1 MRRLVTAMREFT
13 GASAG
18 VAVKADAD
26 AAMARTHPR
35 IIFSRNLIFPFWMSL
50 FFLFFFKKLAP
61 TVLTND
67 SLSAGGGEAETTLAG
82 RGCAIWGGE

>member
-26 AAMARTHPR
+26 AAMARTAHPR
-35 IIFSRNLIFPFWMSL
+35 IIFSCNLILPSLDVPFY
-50 FFLFFFKKLAP
+50 FFKDK
-61 TVLTND
+61 
-67 SLSAGGGEAETTLAG
+67 
-82 RGCAIWGGE
+82 